1 MIFPDPVKGRA
12 VWTAAE
18 LAADGNWIHTLSQS
32 ECAEVF
38 EATKIVMAQG
48 LDPEGF
54 GSSDFLLPGLASV
67 LDGLAQELHEGRG
80 CILIRGLPVD
90 DYGETGLQAAYWGIA
105 AHFGEAISQ
114 NSKGQRLAA
123 VTDHGNDISR
133 GNTRGYTTRAALYPH
148 SDMCQMTG
156 LLCIQPAVEGGESQV
171 VSSLSIYN
179 HIRTTKPEHLET
191 LFRGFHHD
199 LRGEGPRATVDEVT
213 DHRIPVFSKCEG
225 WLSCG
230 FNPKIC
236 ISGEA
241 KRGTPISAEEI
252 AALEY
257 VSEVAAWPEL
267 SHEATLQAG
276 DIQIVNNHTV
286 LHSRSAFTDAEDPA
300 KRRKLFRLWL
310 NPHLQRSLE
319 RDFADRYNTGPNGG
333 VAVGDAAEYVF

>member
-12 VWTAAE
+12 VWTAVE
-18 LAADGNWIHTLSQS
+18 LAADKNWIHTLRQS

-38 EATKIVMAQG
+38 EATKAVMAQG

-54 GSSDFLLPGLASV
+54 GRSDFPLPGLASL
-67 LDGLAQELHEGRG
+67 LDGLAQELHKGRG

-90 DYGETGLQAAYWGIA
+90 DYDETELQAAYWGIA

-133 GNTRGYTTRAALYPH
+133 GNTRGYTTSAALYPH

-156 LLCIQPAVEGGESQV
+156 LLCVQPAVEGGESQV

-179 HIRTTKPEHLET
+179 HIWATKPEYLET

-199 LRGEGPRATVDEVT
+199 LRGEGPKAEIDEVT
-213 DHRIPVFSKCEG
+213 DHRVPVFSECEG

-236 ISGEA
+236 INGEA
-241 KRGTPISAEEI
+241 KRGTPVSAKEI
-252 AALEY
+252 ATLEY
-257 VSEVAAWPEL
+257 VSEVAARPEL
-267 SHEATLQAG
+267 SHEMILQAG

-286 LHSRSAFTDAEDPA
+286 LHSRSAFTDAEDPL

-310 NPHLQRSLE
+310 NPYLQRSLE
-319 RDFADRYNTGPNGG
+319 REFADRYNTGPNCG
-333 VAVGDAAEYVF
+333 VAVGDAAKYVV

>member
-1 MIFPDPVKGRA
+1 MTFPDAVKGRA

-18 LAADGNWIHTLSQS
+18 LAADGNWIHILSQS

-38 EATKIVMAQG
+38 EATNSVLAQG
-48 LDPEGF
+48 LDLEGVGRSEF
-54 GSSDFLLPGLASV
+54 PLPGLASV
-67 LDGLAQELHEGRG
+67 LDSLAQELHEGRG

-90 DYGETGLQAAYWGIA
+90 DFEENGLQAAYWGIA
-105 AHFGEAISQ
+105 AHFGAAISQ

-123 VTDHGNDISR
+123 VTDNGNDIRR
-133 GNTRGYTTRAALYPH
+133 GNTRGYTTSAALYPH

-156 LLCIQPAVEGGESQV
+156 LLCAQPAAQGGESQV
-171 VSSLSIYN
+171 VSSISIYN
-179 HIRTTKPEHLET
+179 HIRATKPELLEI

-199 LRGEGPRATVDEVT
+199 LRGEGPRATIDEVT
-213 DHRIPVFSKCEG
+213 DHRVPIFSECEG
-225 WLSCG
+225 WLSCA

-241 KRGTPISAEEI
+241 KRGTPVSAEEI

-257 VSEVAAWPEL
+257 VSEVAARPEFSYETIL
-267 SHEATLQAG
+267 KAG
-276 DIQIVNNHTV
+276 DIQFVNNHTV
-286 LHSRSAFTDAEDPA
+286 LHSRSSFIDAEGPA
-300 KRRKLFRLWL
+300 QRRKLFRLWL

-319 RDFADRYNTGPNGG
+319 PNFADRYNTGPNGG

>member
-1 MIFPDPVKGRA
+1 V
-12 VWTAAE
+12 E
-18 LAADGNWIHTLSQS
+18 LAADKNWIHILRQS

-38 EATKIVMAQG
+38 EATKAVMAQG

-54 GSSDFLLPGLASV
+54 GRSDFPLPGLASL
-67 LDGLAQELHEGRG
+67 LDGLAQELHKGRG

-90 DYGETGLQAAYWGIA
+90 DYDETELQAAYWGIA

-133 GNTRGYTTRAALYPH
+133 GNTRGYTTSAALYPH

-156 LLCIQPAVEGGESQV
+156 LLCVQPAVEGGESQV

-179 HIRTTKPEHLET
+179 HIWATKPEYLET

-199 LRGEGPRATVDEVT
+199 LRGEGPKAEIDEVT
-213 DHRIPVFSKCEG
+213 DHRVPVFSECEG

-236 ISGEA
+236 INGEA
-241 KRGTPISAEEI
+241 KRGTPVSAEEI

-257 VSEVAAWPEL
+257 VSEVAVRPEL
-267 SHEATLQAG
+267 SHETILQAG
-276 DIQIVNNHTV
+276 DIQIVNNHTI
-286 LHSRSAFTDAEDPA
+286 LHSRSAFTDAEDPL

-319 RDFADRYNTGPNGG
+319 PEFADRYNTGPNCG
-333 VAVGDAAEYVF
+333 VAVGDAAKYVF

>member
-1 MIFPDPVKGRA
+1 MTFPDPVKGRA

-18 LAADGNWIHTLSQS
+18 LAADDNWIHTLSQS

-38 EATKIVMAQG
+38 EATKAIMAQG
-48 LDPEGF
+48 LDPDGF
-54 GSSDFLLPGLASV
+54 DHSYFPLPTLAPM
-67 LDGLAQELHEGRG
+67 LDGLARELHDGRG
-80 CILIRGLPVD
+80 CILIRGLTVD
-90 DYGETGLQAAYWGIA
+90 DYNETELRAAYWGIA

-133 GNTRGYTTRAALYPH
+133 GNTRGYTTSAALYPH

-156 LLCIQPAVEGGESQV
+156 LLCVRPAAEGGESQI

-179 HIRTTKPEHLET
+179 HIRATKPEYLKS

-199 LRGEGPRATVDEVT
+199 LRGEGPKATIDEVT
-213 DHRIPVFSKCEG
+213 GHRVPVFSECEG

-236 ISGEA
+236 INGEA

-257 VSEVAAWPEL
+257 VSEVAAQPEL
-267 SHEATLQAG
+267 SHEMTLQAG
-276 DIQIVNNHTV
+276 DIQIVNNHTI
-286 LHSRSAFTDAEDPA
+286 LHSRSAFTDAVDPA
-300 KRRKLFRLWL
+300 KRRKLYRLWL

-319 RDFADRYNTGPNGG
+319 RGFADRYNTGPNGG